1 MCLNTLR
8 RIVNKEV
15 GRTTRED
22 VIHLVTT
29 NTKLECKIRKISSS
43 IPHQMLGLF
52 QICSKLIVIWCR
64 SSSSFKNGERFN
76 ISQLISSFSRFNKT
90 GELICES
97 HMQLNALRV
106 KPFYEHECMRCSYQN
121 VILRSGVV
129 ELFHLNAMQ
138 WSYAVF
144 ALLLSHK
151 KRACSCKL

>member
-1 MCLNTLR
+1 MQDTKDIELNSSP
-8 RIVNKEV
+8 NA
-15 GRTTRED
+15 RT
-22 VIHLVTT
+22 
-29 NTKLECKIRKISSS
+29 SS
-43 IPHQMLGLF
+43 LF

-76 ISQLISSFSRFNKT
+76 ISQLISPFSRLNKT